1 MNKNCENCIWFECE
15 EHGEICPF
23 YEEEDAKQASIPYS
37 MPKDYIK
44 NKLDYER

>member
-23 YEEEDAKQASIPYS
+23 YEEDESDMGGK
-37 MPKDYIK
+37 
-44 NKLDYER
+44 EE